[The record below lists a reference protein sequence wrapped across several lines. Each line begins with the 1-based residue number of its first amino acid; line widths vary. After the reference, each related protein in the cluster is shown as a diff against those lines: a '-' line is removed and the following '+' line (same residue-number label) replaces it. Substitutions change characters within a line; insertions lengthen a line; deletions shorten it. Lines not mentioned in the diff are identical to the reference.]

1 MYDVLRAKMRGLSD
15 DVIRFAQQLVRTPS
29 LSYAEADVAALV
41 EREMG
46 QIGLDRVVRDEFGN
60 VVGVLFGREA
70 DPIVLLNCHMDT
82 VPPGEEAAWS
92 EPAYSGRLD
101 DGRLRGLGAGD
112 CKGGLAGQLYTAA
125 LLKRSLLPLRGSL
138 VVAATVA
145 EEDGGSVGVRGLIE
159 RTLPELDLE
168 PTCAILG
175 EPTGLGL
182 YYGHD
187 GWLELEITVEGPNP
201 FHVDDAA
208 WAIFTDLESCCRR
221 THRPEALETAAACP
235 PLFEDLSG
243 HRRATIRMDR
253 RMGPTE
259 DVDDVLTQV
268 RHTASLAT
276 QTSGAVA
283 VDVAVR
289 QENHRLYTGQTTMV
303 RRVTNAWSTDPFC
316 PLMERSRH
324 CLAAAGCEVRPG
336 KWRLGRLG
344 MGTAGHL
351 LVGEFGVPTV
361 GYGPGEEALVHRPN
375 ESVETNKIVE
385 AVYGTAAIV
394 HGLIGVPVCG
404 WTSDEI

>member
-1 MYDVLRAKMRGLSD
+1 
-15 DVIRFAQQLVRTPS
+15 
-29 LSYAEADVAALV
+29 
-41 EREMG
+41 
-46 QIGLDRVVRDEFGN
+46 
-60 VVGVLFGREA
+60 
-70 DPIVLLNCHMDT
+70 
-82 VPPGEEAAWS
+82 
-92 EPAYSGRLD
+92 
-101 DGRLRGLGAGD
+101 
-112 CKGGLAGQLYTAA
+112 
-125 LLKRSLLPLRGSL
+125 
-138 VVAATVA
+138 
-145 EEDGGSVGVRGLIE
+145 
-159 RTLPELDLE
+159 
-168 PTCAILG
+168 
-175 EPTGLGL
+175 
-182 YYGHD
+182 
-187 GWLELEITVEGPNP
+187 
-201 FHVDDAA
+201 
-208 WAIFTDLESCCRR
+208 
-221 THRPEALETAAACP
+221 
-235 PLFEDLSG
+235 
-243 HRRATIRMDR
+243 
-253 RMGPTE
+253 MGPTE